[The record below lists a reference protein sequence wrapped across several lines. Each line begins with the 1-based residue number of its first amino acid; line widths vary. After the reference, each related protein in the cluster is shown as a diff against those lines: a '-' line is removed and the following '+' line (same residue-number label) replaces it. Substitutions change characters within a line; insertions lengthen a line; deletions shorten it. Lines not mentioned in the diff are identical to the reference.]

1 MPLLSDT
8 TNSSIK
14 DDDDDDSFDNN
25 QCKGDCATVT
35 SGDVWKTLLLTF
47 FCVSG
52 MFYLNARAGGELCGK
67 PKGTWETETHWL
79 NLCSIFYFNLSAFL
93 CHLNVLLIALFFF
106 VGMCLFPSICVEE
119 EATRKELI
127 AAWPRGMLRKRGS
140 LKTKHQAAN
149 TLSISTRPP
158 ASFIIASR
166 AHFSQCWGEEWNR
179 RKTKNNKR
187 MEMKPIRSNGRKTCY
202 VQLIH
207 EIQ

>member
-1 MPLLSDT
+1 MQGGLCNCHIRRCLKNT
-8 TNSSIK
+8 
-14 DDDDDDSFDNN
+14 SFN
-25 QCKGDCATVT
+25 
-35 SGDVWKTLLLTF
+35 F
-47 FCVSG
+47 
-52 MFYLNARAGGELCGK
+52 
-67 PKGTWETETHWL
+67 
-79 NLCSIFYFNLSAFL
+79 FL
-93 CHLNVLLIALFFF
+93 CFWYVLFECKSRWGTLWQAQGYVRNWNSLAELVQHFLLQFVCFSLSPQCFINCFIFF
-106 VGMCLFPSICVEE
+106 VGMCLFPSICVED

-127 AAWPRGMLRKRGS
+127 AAWPRGTLRKRGS